1 MSIAARSGTLS
12 PYLQA
17 TNYAV
22 AGPLKALVPGVV
34 VKSDKILMDVKKPF
48 LCRESLSGQSAK
60 GGLSVSASINGES
73 NSGLE

>member
-1 MSIAARSGTLS
+1 MSIAARSGTFS

-34 VKSDKILMDVKKPF
+34 VKSDKLLMDVKKPF
-48 LCRESLSGQSAK
+48 LCRESLAGQSAK
-60 GGLSVSASINGES
+60 TGLSVSSSINGES
-73 NSGLE
+73 HCGLE